1 MARIA
6 EQTIEQIRSSIDII
20 DLIGQYV
27 QLKQRGHNFFG
38 ICPFH
43 LEKTPS
49 FAVNPNKQIYKCFGC
64 GTGGG
69 VINFIMEIETLNF
82 IDAVEK
88 LAQRYNIKIES
99 TKADIRSRNLK
110 DQLIEINK
118 ISAEYYHKQLFN
130 EKNKQILDYLKNRDF
145 NDEIIN
151 LFKLG
156 FSDKNSSQLLN
167 FLQEKKFTSEAMKQ
181 SGLFIN
187 GEKGYFDRFY
197 SRLIFPI
204 SDINSNVI
212 AFAGRSLDKNNQAKY
227 INSIET
233 PVYNKS
239 KVFYG
244 LDLAKKE
251 IIEKK
256 YAILVEGYFDLMRLY
271 QSGIK
276 NVLAIS
282 GTAFTDMHASII
294 KQYSSNIMIAFDG
307 DTAGK
312 KAAIRTGYTL
322 LKNLVNPKILLLP
335 EGTDPDDWIDNK
347 GISPFKESL
356 KNAKTVIEFNYN
368 FSVTNEKI
376 DNNIVIEDIINE
388 IALIKDPVFR
398 EITAKHLSEIVN
410 ISEQSIIMSL
420 NNKLSKKQRFD
431 SIKEAKNGLNP
442 NKETNFLLED
452 DFIRLCLN
460 INDKIRKIIFK
471 DMNKDWLKSQIHLN
485 IYDYLYIHL
494 NSKDEIPINLIINK
508 ITDNETRNKLTD
520 LSITSNKV
528 EYNEESVF
536 NCLIQLE
543 KTYIQSKLELLKNSL
558 KTVNDNDSLT
568 KTLTEI
574 SLLEKNIVELE
585 SKYK

>member
-1 MARIA
+1 MARIS
-6 EQTIEQIRSSIDII
+6 EQTIELVRSTADIVDVI
-20 DLIGQYV
+20 SSYIE
-27 QLKQRGHNFFG
+27 LKKKGTNFFG
-38 ICPFH
+38 LCPFH
-43 LEKTPS
+43 GEKTPS
-49 FAVNPNKQIYKCFGC
+49 FSVNQDKQIFKCFGC
-64 GTGGG
+64 GAGGG
-69 VINFIMEIETLNF
+69 VINFVMEIDSLQF

-88 LAQRYNIKIES
+88 LGTMYNIKIETNRIDTR
-99 TKADIRSRNLK
+99 TKNLK
-110 DQLIEINK
+110 EQLIEINQL
-118 ISAEYYHKQLFN
+118 STNYYSNQLYKDDTI
-130 EKNKQILDYLKNRDF
+130 KNYLYKRNF
-145 NDEIIN
+145 NDDMIK
-151 LFKLG
+151 LFQLGCSNKSSSKLLELLQSKT
-156 FSDKNSSQLLN
+156 FSSESM
-167 FLQEKKFTSEAMKQ
+167 KK
-181 SGLFIN
+181 SGLFIDGKN
-187 GEKGYFDRFY
+187 GYFERFVA
-197 SRLIFPI
+197 RLIFPI
-204 SDINSNVI
+204 SNQTGDII
-212 AFAGRSLDKNNQAKY
+212 AFAGRDLSNKENIAKY
-227 INSIET
+227 INSPET
-233 PVYNKS
+233 PIYNKS
-239 KVFYG
+239 KTFYG
-244 LDLAKKE
+244 LHLAKEFIRKE
-251 IIEKK
+251 KFII
-256 YAILVEGYFDLMRLY
+256 IVEGYFDLIRLY
-271 QSGIK
+271 QNNIK
-276 NVLAIS
+276 NVIAIS
-282 GTAFTDMHASII
+282 GTSFTDIHASII
-294 KQYSSNIMIAFDG
+294 KQYSKNIFIAFDG
-307 DTAGK
+307 DAAGK

-356 KNAKTVIEFNYN
+356 ENAKTVIEFNYN

-431 SIKEAKNGLNP
+431 SIKEAKNELNP

-460 INDKIRKIIFK
+460 INDKIRKIIFE

-574 SLLEKNIVELE
+574 SSLEKNIVELE

>member
-1 MARIA
+1 MARIS
-6 EQTIEQIRSSIDII
+6 EQTIELVRSTADIVDVI
-20 DLIGQYV
+20 SSYIE
-27 QLKQRGHNFFG
+27 LKKKGTNFFG
-38 ICPFH
+38 LCPFH
-43 LEKTPS
+43 GEKTPS
-49 FAVNPNKQIYKCFGC
+49 FSVNQDKQIFKCFGC
-64 GTGGG
+64 GAGGG
-69 VINFIMEIETLNF
+69 VINFVMEIDSLQF

-88 LAQRYNIKIES
+88 LGIMYNIKIETNRIDTR
-99 TKADIRSRNLK
+99 TKNLK
-110 DQLIEINK
+110 EQLIEISQL
-118 ISAEYYHKQLFN
+118 SANYYSNQLYQDDTI
-130 EKNKQILDYLKNRDF
+130 KNYLYKRNF
-145 NDEIIN
+145 NDDMIK
-151 LFKLG
+151 LFQLGCSNKSSSKLLELLQSKT
-156 FSDKNSSQLLN
+156 FSSESM
-167 FLQEKKFTSEAMKQ
+167 KK
-181 SGLFIN
+181 SGLFIDGKN
-187 GEKGYFDRFY
+187 GYFERFIA
-197 SRLIFPI
+197 RLIFPI
-204 SDINSNVI
+204 SDQNGDII
-212 AFAGRSLDKNNQAKY
+212 AFAGRDLSNKENIAKY
-227 INSIET
+227 INSPET
-233 PVYNKS
+233 PIYNKS
-239 KVFYG
+239 KTFYG
-244 LDLAKKE
+244 LHLAKEFIRKE
-251 IIEKK
+251 KFII
-256 YAILVEGYFDLMRLY
+256 IVEGYFDLIRLY
-271 QSGIK
+271 QNNVK
-276 NVLAIS
+276 NVIAIS
-282 GTAFTDMHASII
+282 GTSFTDIHASII
-294 KQYSSNIMIAFDG
+294 KQYSKNIFIAFDG
-307 DTAGK
+307 DGAGK

-347 GISPFKESL
+347 GISPFKKSL
-356 KNAKTVIEFNYN
+356 ENAKTVIEFNYN

-431 SIKEAKNGLNP
+431 SIKETKNESSP

-471 DMNKDWLKSQIHLN
+471 DMNKDWLRSQIHLN

-508 ITDNETRNKLTD
+508 ITDNKTRNKLTE

-574 SLLEKNIVELE
+574 SSLEKNIVELE